1 MNEDN
6 GQIELTES
14 TQRVQTSA
22 KTVLNDM
29 KIYWCNHANVRIFH
43 DVHLCTKRHHL
54 KV

>member
-1 MNEDN
+1 LALELLRAGAHTLYIDTHMNEDN

-29 KIYWCNHANVRIFH
+29 KIY
-43 DVHLCTKRHHL
+43 
-54 KV
+54 